1 MTDSLKFSL
10 KFKTPRK
17 LIQSKLLYVD
27 EELPRR
33 FINLMSN
40 AQFTLGPWGSLHVKE
55 DKWKET
61 EQYTSLIPQ
70 GTWKKNSLLENP
82 F

>member
-27 EELPRR
+27 EELLSDPEE
-33 FINLMSN
+33 IYKS
-40 AQFTLGPWGSLHVKE
+40 HVKRLVYAGAVE
-55 DKWKET
+55 FFT
-61 EQYTSLIPQ
+61 C
-70 GTWKKNSLLENP
+70 
-82 F
+82 